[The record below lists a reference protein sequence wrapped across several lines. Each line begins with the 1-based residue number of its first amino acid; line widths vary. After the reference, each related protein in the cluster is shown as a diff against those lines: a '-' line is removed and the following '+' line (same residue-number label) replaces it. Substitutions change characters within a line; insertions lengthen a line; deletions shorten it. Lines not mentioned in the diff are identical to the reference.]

1 MLSAWECTF
10 KTPENAAT
18 RRNAATSVVD
28 NQVVFFINPPMMLR
42 FTSIGKVR
50 PRRRLMSMTTEL
62 VPGIDGHRISI
73 DKKIRRYP

>member
-28 NQVVFFINPPMMLR
+28 NQVVFFIDPPMMLR
-42 FTSIGKVR
+42 FTSISKTR
-50 PRRRLMSMTTEL
+50 LRHRLMSMTTEL
-62 VPGIDGHRISI
+62 VPGIDGHRTSI

>member
-28 NQVVFFINPPMMLR
+28 NQVVFFIDPPKMLR
-42 FTSIGKVR
+42 FTSISKTR
-50 PRRRLMSMTTEL
+50 LRHRLMSMTTEL